1 MTDQPAADAADAADA
16 PGAPD
21 VPDAAAAEPPPDLAA
36 AQAMASVPVEAAA
49 PSPASTL
56 PAPAAPAKQDDDE
69 EDPFAPGIRWVKA
82 HPLFAL
88 LLLAI
93 TFGGPYVLWAWRARA
108 ARERL
113 SAVQEVWLGALS
125 EAGLPVP
132 WAPVARVPAPHQID
146 VPAHALDG
154 LGLGAQQ
161 RALVGW
167 QTLLAGGQVAP
178 DKLHAIGN
186 GPGQDWLA
194 AVRACALLRAC
205 VAPVTTAPPSSLVT
219 QARADA
225 ELAPA
230 ATRAALRLAADLVD
244 GHADAVAA
252 DAARLLQEG
261 PHPAARGA
269 LVVLRDEAR
278 RRRVALALERPSA
291 VGLREVA
298 LFARE
303 GLDVEPA
310 LAARGPLVA
319 EAVTDLGGALALLEA
334 LEAAAPDGIASRPAL
349 APLWQAALPAVQAT
363 VAERLRQ
370 FEDDPGPALA
380 VLERLARVDP
390 TADAPPGG
398 FVGWREQ
405 LARVV
410 NDPDHLGRFAA
421 RFFELGWVPAG
432 FEELLAQRRV
442 RSEGPSSGALL
453 CDALV
458 RTQRLLALPAAER
471 EREQGDL
478 EMDLHALEQT
488 LEQRGGQRVDPIARR
503 LRAQAAFT
511 LGRLHL
517 GAATPAAAA
526 LAVEALERARAL
538 GYEPAHALLG
548 ELARGHALR
557 DESKRAV
564 EAAQERL
571 KALERTGELLAAGLA
586 PEDVVAWELR
596 GWPVDQLQLGNEQ
609 VSAQLDLAAL
619 HASTGDLDAAI
630 EVAARAAT
638 VHPDHAAR
646 AHFARAEHLLAA
658 RRKDEALATA
668 LEALNLVRPH
678 ERALRDR
685 IQALVDLLS
694 R

>member
-1 MTDQPAADAADAADA
+1 MTDQPAADAADA

-21 VPDAAAAEPPPDLAA
+21 VPNAAAAEPPPDLAA
-36 AQAMASVPVEAAA
+36 AQAMASVPVEAAT
-49 PSPASTL
+49 PSPTAT
-56 PAPAAPAKQDDDE
+56 PAPAPAMKGDDE

-132 WAPVARVPAPHQID
+132 WAPVVRVPAPHPID

-167 QTLLAGGQVAP
+167 QTLLADGQVAP

-205 VAPVTTAPPSSLVT
+205 VASVTSDGAPSASLVT

-278 RRRVALALERPSA
+278 RRRVALALERPSV

-370 FEDDPGPALA
+370 FEDDPTPALA
-380 VLERLARVDP
+380 ALERLARVDP

-432 FEELLAQRRV
+432 FDELLAQRRV
-442 RSEGPSSGALL
+442 RSEGPSNGALL

-488 LEQRGGQRVDPIARR
+488 LEQRGGQRADPIARR

-538 GYEPAHALLG
+538 GFEPAHALLG

-557 DESKRAV
+557 DEPKLAV

-596 GWPVDQLQLGNEQ
+596 GWPVDRLQLGNEQ
-609 VSAQLDLAAL
+609 VSAHLDLAAL
-619 HASTGDLDAAI
+619 LASTGDLDAAI
-630 EVAARAAT
+630 EVAARAAS